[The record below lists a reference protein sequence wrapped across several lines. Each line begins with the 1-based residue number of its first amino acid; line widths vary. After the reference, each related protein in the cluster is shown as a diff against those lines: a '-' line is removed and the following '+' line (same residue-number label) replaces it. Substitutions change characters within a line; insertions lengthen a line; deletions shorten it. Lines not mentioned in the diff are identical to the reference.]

1 MVPRS
6 PEIMEFHDRWLA
18 QSDWGV
24 TGPESAEGAWLYV
37 ELNHR
42 CNCLLWQ
49 EEDQA
54 RRPNLP
60 HATTP
65 PHKRTLHSHTQK
77 RNSSIA
83 NIAAYVLPHASPLAP
98 KAR

>member
-54 RRPNLP
+54 RRRNVPDAAIAANKRAIDSPN
-60 HATTP
+60 
-65 PHKRTLHSHTQK
+65 QK
-77 RNSSIA
+77 RNHSIETIHD
-83 NIAAYVLPHASPLAP
+83 NSLVHLAALYL
-98 KAR
+98 K